1 MHSPPAPAPWRPS
14 PYFLVG
20 GLFWALM
27 TAATWRVPMAGEF
40 GTHAAVVERLS
51 ADWLHPTHPLAALP
65 GEGSPYYS
73 PYALFQ
79 GLFAHAMGLP
89 GRLVV
94 KLSTPVNL
102 LVLLTGIGR
111 FSRLLTPRRWAP
123 VFALAAMV
131 LLWGTEPAGWSGSFG
146 LLSMTTTLAY
156 PSAFAAGL
164 ALHIWALTGSAALE
178 HERERTGYL
187 EHAALG
193 VLIGLLM
200 LIHPITSVG
209 ALVGVAAFVA
219 GWQREWDDGT
229 ARRWSLTVVAAVAVA
244 ASWPY
249 FNAFTLGSGETSALL
264 DQVQRGLYDHI
275 GGRFWLGLLGV
286 PALWVRWRRSRRD
299 PLVLMFAADCLLVA
313 YGWISGHYTYGRLLG
328 LTLVGPQFALAVELA
343 RPGPRG
349 LGRRLLAP
357 VAVAAA
363 ALGFFTVQAGAVVPR
378 SLDPVGFDQPPDWR
392 TYEWVTRYVEP
403 GETVLADDY
412 FISRSLPGYGA
423 YLVAPTWPD
432 PALSEKDRLRRKQ
445 DVHRYLS
452 PLSTATVRADIARRY
467 RVHWLLLTPRQSLP
481 PEAVAVA
488 FSPVTGEVLA
498 RVPEFR
504 L

>member
-1 MHSPPAPAPWRPS
+1 
-14 PYFLVG
+14 
-20 GLFWALM
+20 M
-27 TAATWRVPMAGEF
+27 TAATWRVPMVGDF

-51 ADWLHPTHPLAALP
+51 ADWRHPTHPLAAVP

-79 GLFAHAMGLP
+79 GLFAHAMGVP

-94 KLSTPVNL
+94 KLAAPVNL
-102 LVLLTGIGR
+102 IVLLTGIGR
-111 FSRLLTPRRWAP
+111 FTKVLTDRRWAP

-131 LLWGTEPAGWSGSFG
+131 LLWGTERASWSGYLG

-164 ALHIWALTGSAALE
+164 AFHIWALTGRTARE
-178 HERERTGYL
+178 HERERTSYV
-187 EHAALG
+187 EHAAIGIL
-193 VLIGLLM
+193 VGLLM

-209 ALVGVAAFVA
+209 TLVGVAAFVV
-219 GWQREWDDGT
+219 GWQREWDGGT

-249 FNAFTLGSGETSALL
+249 FDAFSLGSSESAAVL
-264 DQVQRGLYDHI
+264 DHVHRRLYTHI
-275 GGRFWLGLLGV
+275 GGQFWLGLIGV

-299 PLVLMFAADCLLVA
+299 PLVLMFAADCVLVA

-343 RPGPRG
+343 RPGPYG

-357 VAVAAA
+357 VAAGAA

-378 SLDPVGFDQPPDWR
+378 SMDPVGFDQPPDWR
-392 TYEWVTRYVEP
+392 TYAWVTPYVEP

-412 FISRSLPGYGA
+412 YISHSLPGYGA

-432 PALSEKDRLRRKQ
+432 PALAERDRWRRKQ
-445 DVHRYLS
+445 DVRRYLS
-452 PLSTATVRADIARRY
+452 PLSTATERAGIARRY
-467 RVHWLLLTPRQSLP
+467 RVHWLLLTSKQTLP
-481 PEAVAVA
+481 PEAVAVT